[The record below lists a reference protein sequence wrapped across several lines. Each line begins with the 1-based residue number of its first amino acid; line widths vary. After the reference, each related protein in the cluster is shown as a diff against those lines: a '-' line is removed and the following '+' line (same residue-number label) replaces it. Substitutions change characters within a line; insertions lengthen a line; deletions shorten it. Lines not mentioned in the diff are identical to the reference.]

1 MFTDLHPEVIKHG
14 QRTIKYIFSKV
25 NYTCYFGTNDML
37 MYVSKWWY
45 ISLSLTPTFV
55 ESVCAGS
62 VDPKTAI

>member
-1 MFTDLHPEVIKHG
+1 MGKG
-14 QRTIKYIFSKV
+14 QLNIYFPKV